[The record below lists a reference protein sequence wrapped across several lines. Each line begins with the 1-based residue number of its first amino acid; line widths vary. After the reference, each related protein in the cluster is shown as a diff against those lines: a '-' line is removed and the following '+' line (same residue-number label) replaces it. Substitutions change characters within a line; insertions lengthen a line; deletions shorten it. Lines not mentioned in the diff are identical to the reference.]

1 MSMLHMNGPRANK
14 YRAALEVLQR
24 GRELLVEDLA
34 DEVLDQADDLI
45 QSGYAFNEFLENQG
59 TRVHFLCL
67 LMAQLEQSAD
77 ALDEAEAPVE
87 VEPPPL
93 PSSTSATAPKRKRR
107 SRSRK
112 LHQEQGSPEGAPDD
126 A

>member
-1 MSMLHMNGPRANK
+1 MSMLPLNDLKANK

-24 GRELLVEDLA
+24 GREILVENLA
-34 DEVLDQADDLI
+34 DEVLDQSDDLI

-77 ALDEAEAPVE
+77 ALDESESPAES
-87 VEPPPL
+87 EPPP
-93 PSSTSATAPKRKRR
+93 PPTSNSTSTPKRKRR
-107 SRSRK
+107 SRSKK
-112 LHQEQGSPEGAPDD
+112 LQGQGSPEGAPDD
-126 A
+126 V